1 MLFINHIFMNKL
13 DMHFHSTCSD
23 GKNTHEEILD
33 QAKKKGLEF
42 IALTDHDHISGNFQQ
57 KAQEKWIISTQSV
70 EISARNYQHE
80 KSLHITCYA
89 KEFSQDVFDILDW
102 VRERRKNNLQV
113 QIESLQKS
121 GFKISIED
129 FQHAADEMKRPIE
142 AMNKFDIAR
151 ILYENPKN
159 KKIWVCL
166 NNWVDIW
173 LVQFYLQYFKRNG
186 EKFSTFWILV
196 PEYEPSLEICKQI
209 KEKNNA
215 ILSMA
220 HPNFTFKNDMQTF
233 VHTIEHYVHTAWLNA
248 VEINSRATDEWI
260 EVIQQVAEKYWLFI
274 TFWSDNHGIWIKDE
288 KHADFGNLNPNVTEE
303 FIEQEFEKYREMM

>member
-1 MLFINHIFMNKL
+1 MNKL

-42 IALTDHDHISGNFQQ
+42 IALTDHDHISWEFQQ
-57 KAQEKWIISTQSV
+57 KAQNIWIESTQSV

-80 KSLHITCYA
+80 KSLHLTCYA
-89 KEFSQDVFDILDW
+89 NEFSQDVFDILDW
-102 VRERRKNNLQV
+102 VRESKKNNLKV

-121 GFKISIED
+121 GFQVSLED
-129 FQHAADEMKRPIE
+129 LQDFAQQMKRPIE

-151 ILYENPKN
+151 ILYENSEN
-159 KKIWVCL
+159 KKIWISL
-166 NNWVDIW
+166 HNGKDIW
-173 LVQFYLQYFKRNG
+173 LVEFYLQYFKRTW

-196 PEYEPSLEICKQI
+196 PEYEPSLEVCKQI

-220 HPNFTFKNDMQTF
+220 HPNFTFKKDIQTF
-233 VHTIEHYVHTAWLNA
+233 VATIEHYIQTAWLNA
-248 VEINSRATDEWI
+248 VEINSRASKEWI
-260 EVIQQVAEKYWLFI
+260 KVIQQVAGKYWLFI
-274 TFWSDNHGIWIKDE
+274 TFWSDNHGIGIKDE
-288 KHADFGNLNPNVTEE
+288 KHADFGNLNPNITAE
-303 FIEQEFEKYREMM
+303 FIEQEFEKYRGML

>member
-1 MLFINHIFMNKL
+1 MNKL

-23 GKNTHEEILD
+23 GENTHEEILD

-42 IALTDHDHISGNFQQ
+42 IALTDHDHISGEFQQ
-57 KAQEKWIISTQSV
+57 KAQNIWIESTQSV

-80 KSLHITCYA
+80 KSLHLTCYA

-102 VRERRKNNLQV
+102 VRESKKNNLKV

-121 GFKISIED
+121 GFQVSLED
-129 FQHAADEMKRPIE
+129 LQDFAQQMKRPIE

-151 ILYENPKN
+151 ILYENPEN
-159 KKIWVCL
+159 KKIWISL
-166 NNWVDIW
+166 NNGKDVW
-173 LVQFYLQYFKRNG
+173 LVEFYLQYFKRTW

-196 PEYEPSLEICKQI
+196 PEYEPSLEVCKQI

-220 HPNFTFKNDMQTF
+220 HPNFTFKKDIQTF
-233 VHTIEHYVHTAWLNA
+233 VTTIEHYIQTAWISA
-248 VEINSRATDEWI
+248 VEINSRASKEWI
-260 EVIQQVAEKYWLFI
+260 KVIQQVAEKYWLFI
-274 TFWSDNHGIWIKDE
+274 TFWSDNHGIGIKDE
-288 KHADFGNLNPNVTEE
+288 KHADFGNLNPNITAE
-303 FIEQEFEKYREMM
+303 FIQQEFEKYRGML